1 MEKRVIFLDTSVLID
16 YFRKQKKSNSFF
28 YQLTKNYS
36 SFSISSITEF
46 EVYIGSNER
55 QDLFWDDFFQRITVL
70 PYNSKVNKTSITI
83 NRELKKKRKQIDT
96 PDLMIGATART
107 YNLPIATLNTKHFK
121 SIDRLEIISNI

>member
-1 MEKRVIFLDTSVLID
+1 MEKQVVFLDSSVLID

-28 YQLTKNYS
+28 YQLTKKS
-36 SFSISSITEF
+36 SLFSVSSITEF
-46 EVYIGSNER
+46 EIYIRSNEL
-55 QDLFWDDFFQRITVL
+55 QDPFGDKFFSRVTVI
-70 PYNSKVNKTSITI
+70 PYNSEVNKTAITV

-121 SIDRLEIISNI
+121 NIDNLEIISNI